1 MPSATRT
8 HAHSRAILTAAAL
21 PLGGLVWGVITTP
34 RSVSVHTHPSAS
46 SASSNASRSS
56 SVSLSRSLGV
66 IGCVEGALVE
76 AFEAALVTDL
86 PSSRASAAC
95 AAMPPPPSPA
105 HW

>member
-1 MPSATRT
+1 M
-8 HAHSRAILTAAAL
+8 AASLA
-21 PLGGLVWGVITTP
+21 
-34 RSVSVHTHPSAS
+34 RSW
-46 SASSNASRSS
+46 
-56 SVSLSRSLGV
+56 GV